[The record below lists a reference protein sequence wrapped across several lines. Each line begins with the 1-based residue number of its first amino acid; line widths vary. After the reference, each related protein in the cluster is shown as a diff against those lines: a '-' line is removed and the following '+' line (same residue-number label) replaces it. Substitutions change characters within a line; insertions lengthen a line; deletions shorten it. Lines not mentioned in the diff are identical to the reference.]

1 MKLNQILLECEERA
15 AQGFSPAEIS
25 RQLDVSEDLVKRIL
39 EDMLTQQ
46 MRADPDYSDDSI

>member
-1 MKLNQILLECEERA
+1 MKLNQILLECEEKA

-25 RQLDVSEDLVKRIL
+25 RQLDLSEDQVERIL